1 MWRRVLHLRR
11 YKFESRL
18 TLRHLTID
26 PSPAQTAADTTSY
39 WHRITVVVEKY
50 TMMTTAA
57 IRHELLNGTD
67 EDLQKR
73 RYIVTLSALGLV
85 DFAFLSLYQ
94 SGIIKRLPDLPF
106 VAFDSNKVNASPD
119 AYQMGAPDATISAWV
134 YATNMVLATAGGSK
148 HSGRKPIL
156 DLILGTTVAANAA
169 GAVYYLYNM
178 AFYQRK
184 ICPYCVAGA
193 AVNLASAVIMKPL
206 LMNSLAKLF
215 GKRR

>member
-1 MWRRVLHLRR
+1 MERHDANRLLRIAPFDKITAAHGPGKKMKNLNFKKLMWRRVLHLRR

-18 TLRHLTID
+18 TLRNLTID

-106 VAFDSNKVNASPD
+106 AAFDSNKVNASPD
-119 AYQMGAPDATISAWV
+119 AYQMGAPDATIS
-134 YATNMVLATAGGSK
+134 
-148 HSGRKPIL
+148 
-156 DLILGTTVAANAA
+156 
-169 GAVYYLYNM
+169 
-178 AFYQRK
+178 
-184 ICPYCVAGA
+184 
-193 AVNLASAVIMKPL
+193 
-206 LMNSLAKLF
+206 
-215 GKRR
+215 

>member
-1 MWRRVLHLRR
+1 
-11 YKFESRL
+11 
-18 TLRHLTID
+18 
-26 PSPAQTAADTTSY
+26 
-39 WHRITVVVEKY
+39 
-50 TMMTTAA
+50 MTTAA
-57 IRHELLNGTD
+57 IRHELLSGTD

-73 RYIVTLSALGLV
+73 RNIVALSALGLV

-106 VAFDSNKVNASPD
+106 AAFDSNKVNASPD

-169 GAVYYLYNM
+169 GAIYYLYNM

-193 AVNLASAVIMKPL
+193 AINLASAVIMKPL

-215 GKRR
+215 DKKM